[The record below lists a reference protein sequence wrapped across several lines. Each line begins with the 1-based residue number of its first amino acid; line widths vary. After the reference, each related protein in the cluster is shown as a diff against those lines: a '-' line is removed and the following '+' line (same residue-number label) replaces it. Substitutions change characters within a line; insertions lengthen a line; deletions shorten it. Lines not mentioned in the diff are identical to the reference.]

1 MQKNKK
7 HQYKHTKEKNNKKT
21 LIIIAIIIII
31 LTMYFGRVGPISM
44 AIAFGGKNPSRNII
58 KNPTEEISIG

>member
-1 MQKNKK
+1 
-7 HQYKHTKEKNNKKT
+7 
-21 LIIIAIIIII
+21 
-31 LTMYFGRVGPISM
+31 MYFGRVGPISM